1 MVFKRTTRDY
11 LLHLDADELTFHLS
25 RYLRKSMTEAE
36 KVLWE
41 QLKNRKC
48 NGLKFRRQHPVHW
61 YIADFYCHEK
71 RLAIEIDGGIHMK
84 SAIREHDENRSVEL
98 DRLGISVLRFTNE
111 QVMNDIDKVLQ
122 EILEFVCKTGKSNS
136 PSPSGEGAGG

>member
-1 MVFKRTTRDY
+1 
-11 LLHLDADELTFHLS
+11 
-25 RYLRKSMTEAE
+25 MTEAE

-48 NGLKFRRQHPVHW
+48 NGLKFRRQHPIHW

-71 RLAIEIDGGIHMK
+71 RLAIEVDGGIHLTSSIK
-84 SAIREHDENRSVEL
+84 ENDENRSAEL

-111 QVMNDIDKVLQ
+111 MVLKELEKVLQ
-122 EILEFVCKTGKSNS
+122 EIRNFVEKETKHNS